1 MIHGIL
7 RLLCCA
13 ALLGNLAG
21 CAPTRPVL
29 IPMELLTDHAGCTTR
44 APVLLAMLPGA
55 YSEPADFRV
64 HGFVAAVR
72 SRGLAA
78 DIVMADA
85 HIGYFGD
92 RSVIRRIREDIVLPA
107 RAAGYAQVW
116 LVGIS
121 LGGLSALGY
130 AARHGDE
137 IGGAVVIAP
146 YPGSREVLREIA
158 AAGGPAKWHAQA
170 DSTQDD
176 LEREVWSWLAEG
188 TTLPDRMPAVFI
200 GYGRDDRF
208 AAGHRLIADT
218 LPAGRSLAVPGGHDW
233 APWLAAWSAWLDR
246 GVLPRLCAGQTGE
259 GR

>member
-1 MIHGIL
+1 MIRGLL
-7 RLLCCA
+7 RLLGCA
-13 ALLGNLAG
+13 AL
-21 CAPTRPVL
+21 CAIFTACTPARPAL
-29 IPMELLTDHAGCTTR
+29 IPMDLLSDHASSTAR

-55 YSEPADFRV
+55 YSQPADFRA

-85 HIGYFGD
+85 HVGYFGD
-92 RSVIRRIREDIVLPA
+92 RSVIRRIREDIVLPG
-107 RAAGYAQVW
+107 RRAGYEQIW

-130 AARHGDE
+130 AARHGEE
-137 IGGAVVIAP
+137 IDGVVVIAP

-158 AAGGPAKWHAQA
+158 AAGGPAQWQAQA
-170 DSTQDD
+170 GGAQDD
-176 LEREVWSWLAEG
+176 IEREVWSWLAAG
-188 TTLPDRMPAVFI
+188 TAAPDRMPVIFM

-218 LPAGRSLAVPGGHDW
+218 LPADRSVAFPGGHDW
-233 APWLAAWSAWLDR
+233 GPWLAVWSAWLDR
-246 GVLPRLCAGQTGE
+246 ELLPRCCPTQPE
-259 GR
+259 GGK

>member
-1 MIHGIL
+1 MIRGLL
-7 RLLCCA
+7 RLLGCA
-13 ALLGNLAG
+13 ALFGILAG
-21 CAPTRPVL
+21 CKQTKPAL
-29 IPMELLTDHAGCTTR
+29 IAMELLYDHAKCSAR

-55 YSEPADFRV
+55 YSQPADFRA

-72 SRGLAA
+72 SGGLAA

-85 HIGYFGD
+85 HVGYFGD
-92 RSVIRRIREDIVLPA
+92 RSVIRRIREDIVLPG
-107 RAAGYAQVW
+107 RRAGYAQVW
-116 LVGIS
+116 LIGIS

-130 AARHGDE
+130 AARHGHE
-137 IGGAVVIAP
+137 IDGVVVIAP

-158 AAGGPAKWHAQA
+158 AAGGPTEWHAPA
-170 DSTQDD
+170 GGAEDD

-188 TTLPDRMPAVFI
+188 TTVPDRMPAVFM

-233 APWLAAWSAWLDR
+233 APWLAVWSAWLDR
-246 GVLPRLCAGQTGE
+246 GLLPRLCAGQTGD
-259 GR
+259 GG